1 MQYLIVCYVYNM
13 GVLGFCPAIMLTL
26 FVTCVGVIMG
36 YLLYMNRQLSRLN
49 DTVNTQ
55 QTVLSTLITDIKASN
70 IMGGG
75 VDQCGASPI
84 ALSVAKLASEGDIC
98 DKSEN
103 GSDSSDDEDSSDED
117 SSDDESVDEPV
128 KDKPTTNVTDEP
140 VTDEPTKEEPT
151 KDEPTKEEPTKEE
164 PDVDTTSLVKPEKVD
179 EDTFVIEQIDMSST
193 SGGDQILYMG
203 GLHAVSMDELG
214 PENIKKMMSGI
225 SGLMTEN
232 VEIVPDTDQD
242 IYDLDTDE
250 VDNQTDMSTMKV
262 AELRT
267 IVTNKIGPVANIS
280 KLKKNELLELLDQ
293 K

>member
-1 MQYLIVCYVYNM
+1 M

-75 VDQCGASPI
+75 ADQCGASPI
-84 ALSVAKLASEGDIC
+84 ALSVAKLASEGDVLRET
-98 DKSEN
+98 DNVEE
-103 GSDSSDDEDSSDED
+103 SDEEEDSSDESSDD
-117 SSDDESVDEPV
+117 SSDEEEQCKPGNDESNVD
-128 KDKPTTNVTDEP
+128 
-140 VTDEPTKEEPT
+140 
-151 KDEPTKEEPTKEE
+151 E
-164 PDVDTTSLVKPEKVD
+164 PDVDTSDVTIIKKEENDPNTTLV
-179 EDTFVIEQIDMSST
+179 FEQIDMSAT

-203 GLHAVSMDELG
+203 GLHAVSMDEIG

-225 SGLMTEN
+225 SGLMSES

-242 IYDLDTDE
+242 IYDLDTDD
-250 VDNQTDMSTMKV
+250 VDNQTDMSNMKV

>member
-1 MQYLIVCYVYNM
+1 MCYVYNM

-70 IMGGG
+70 IMGAGAE
-75 VDQCGASPI
+75 QCGASPI
-84 ALSVAKLASEGDIC
+84 ALSVAKLASEEDIC
-98 DKSEN
+98 NNSDD
-103 GSDSSDDEDSSDED
+103 GSDSSDDEDTSDDD
-117 SSDDESVDEPV
+117 SSDDE
-128 KDKPTTNVTDEP
+128 PTNK
-140 VTDEPTKEEPT
+140 EPTNEEPT
-151 KDEPTKEEPTKEE
+151 TEE
-164 PDVDTTSLVKPEKVD
+164 PDVDTTSVVKTDKND
-179 EDTFVIEQIDMSST
+179 EDTFVIEQIDMSAT

-203 GLHAVSMDELG
+203 GLHAVSMDSIG

-225 SGLMTEN
+225 SGLMSES

-250 VDNQTDMSTMKV
+250 VDNQTDMSNMKV

>member
-1 MQYLIVCYVYNM
+1 M

-75 VDQCGASPI
+75 AEQCGASPI

-128 KDKPTTNVTDEP
+128 KDKQPTNVTDEP
-140 VTDEPTKEEPT
+140 TTDEPTKEEPT
-151 KDEPTKEEPTKEE
+151 TDE
-164 PDVDTTSLVKPEKVD
+164 PDVDTTTLVKPEKAD
-179 EDTFVIEQIDMSST
+179 EDTIVIEQIDMSAT

-203 GLHAVSMDELG
+203 GIHAVSMDELG

-225 SGLMTEN
+225 SGLMSEN

-267 IVTNKIGPVANIS
+267 IVTNKIGPVSNIS

>member
-1 MQYLIVCYVYNM
+1 M

-75 VDQCGASPI
+75 AEQCGASPI

-98 DKSEN
+98 NKSEN

-128 KDKPTTNVTDEP
+128 KDKSITNVTEEP
-140 VTDEPTKEEPT
+140 VTEEPVT
-151 KDEPTKEEPTKEE
+151 EE
-164 PDVDTTSLVKPEKVD
+164 PDVYTTTLVKPEKAD
-179 EDTFVIEQIDMSST
+179 EDTFVIEQIDMSAT

>member
-1 MQYLIVCYVYNM
+1 M
-13 GVLGFCPAIMLTL
+13 GVLGFCPAIMLTI

-75 VDQCGASPI
+75 ADQCGASPI
-84 ALSVAKLASEGDIC
+84 ALSVAKLASEGDVRREP
-98 DKSEN
+98 DNVEE
-103 GSDSSDDEDSSDED
+103 SDEEEDSSDESSDD
-117 SSDDESVDEPV
+117 SSDEDEQCEPGNDESNVDES
-128 KDKPTTNVTDEP
+128 
-140 VTDEPTKEEPT
+140 
-151 KDEPTKEEPTKEE
+151 
-164 PDVDTTSLVKPEKVD
+164 DVDTSDVTIIKKEENDPTTTLVL
-179 EDTFVIEQIDMSST
+179 EQIDMSAT
-193 SGGDQILYMG
+193 SGGDQMLYMG
-203 GLHAVSMDELG
+203 GLHAVSMDEIG

-225 SGLMTEN
+225 SGLMSES

-242 IYDLDTDE
+242 IYDLDTDD

>member
-1 MQYLIVCYVYNM
+1 M
-13 GVLGFCPAIMLTL
+13 GVLGFCPAIMLTI

-75 VDQCGASPI
+75 ADQCGASPI
-84 ALSVAKLASEGDIC
+84 ALSVAKLASEGDVRRET
-98 DKSEN
+98 DNVEE
-103 GSDSSDDEDSSDED
+103 SDEEEDSSDESSDD
-117 SSDDESVDEPV
+117 SSDEYEQCEPGNDESNVDES
-128 KDKPTTNVTDEP
+128 
-140 VTDEPTKEEPT
+140 
-151 KDEPTKEEPTKEE
+151 
-164 PDVDTTSLVKPEKVD
+164 DVDTSDVTIIKKEENDPTTTLVL
-179 EDTFVIEQIDMSST
+179 EQIDMSAT
-193 SGGDQILYMG
+193 SGGDQMLYMG
-203 GLHAVSMDELG
+203 GLHAVSMDEIG

-225 SGLMTEN
+225 SGLMSEN

-267 IVTNKIGPVANIS
+267 IVTNKIGPVSNIS

>member
-1 MQYLIVCYVYNM
+1 M

-75 VDQCGASPI
+75 AEQCGASPI

-98 DKSEN
+98 NNSEN
-103 GSDSSDDEDSSDED
+103 GSDSSDDEDTSDED

-128 KDKPTTNVTDEP
+128 KDRPTTDL
-140 VTDEPTKEEPT
+140 TDEPTKEEPVT
-151 KDEPTKEEPTKEE
+151 EE
-164 PDVDTTSLVKPEKVD
+164 PDVDTTTLVKVD
-179 EDTFVIEQIDMSST
+179 KDDEATFVIEQIDMSAT

-203 GLHAVSMDELG
+203 GLHAVSMDDIG

-225 SGLMTEN
+225 SGLMSEN
-232 VEIVPDTDQD
+232 VQIVPDTDQD

>member
-1 MQYLIVCYVYNM
+1 
-13 GVLGFCPAIMLTL
+13 MLTL

-164 PDVDTTSLVKPEKVD
+164 PTKEEPDVDTTSLVKPEKVD